1 MYVHN
6 RSPHNVLRNK
16 TLEEMLIGEKLEVDH
31 LIIFGFL
38 VYVHVPKGKRSKLD
52 PSRNKSMFV
61 GYSE

>member
-1 MYVHN
+1 M
-6 RSPHNVLRNK
+6 LRNK